1 MALTPGLYV
10 PQGQVGTGAAY
21 VHQIKDRSG
30 QIEAIAQ
37 AAEKQRVNQ
46 EKQIA
51 KLKGFDYGKVVDPKM
66 KEYISKKYKDGLTT
80 FAQVV
85 AANGDINNTA
95 TEEGIAYSTWQN
107 QIKDEADTAAIAEA
121 NKERFLISYSTHP
134 ELYDTDI
141 ASAVLEDYEAATTPD
156 DKLRATQNLDPLH
169 LKQFNFNKWIQEEI
183 EPAKTD
189 KEITDLG
196 KDITEYQ
203 NVYNKKLEEIPS
215 ILATKP
221 GYRLAEIQW
230 KKRKENGEDG
240 FDQPDFSTFLEEQVA
255 QQKIIRESKSES
267 PAAKPDNTY
276 VNLGGGSTP
285 DNAVTTPTSNVQGM
299 AINIPDLKEAFEGK
313 SPNHQ
318 AFWVAGPNNIPRLV
332 LKGKGGD
339 PAAYGVESTIAEAD
353 SDDPYNGIKI
363 KGDALWKFKI
373 PVKGLVFQPQD
384 KAQLS
389 TNFKN
394 ANFFDE
400 ANGKIEGGEPADMY
414 LDQIGNLWLDLT
426 DKNGGTRHII
436 VAVGGYTQTYKD
448 TYGNVSENPLKSVA
462 EKNQAAIVKSL
473 GLKSFSDFAN
483 KYFYN
488 NMNITK

>member
-10 PQGQVGTGAAY
+10 PQGEVGTGAAY
-21 VHQIKDRSG
+21 VHKIKDRSG
-30 QIEAIAQ
+30 QIEAIAK
-37 AAEKQRVNQ
+37 AAEKQRVEQ
-46 EKQIA
+46 EKQMA

-66 KEYISKKYKDGLTT
+66 KEHISKKYKDGLTT

-196 KDITEYQ
+196 EDITEYQ

-240 FDQPDFSTFLEEQVA
+240 FDQPDFATFLEEQVA
-255 QQKIIRESKSES
+255 QQKIIRENKSES
-267 PAAKPDNTY
+267 PAAKGMN
-276 VNLGGGSTP
+276 VNVSVGGSTP
-285 DNAVTTPTSNVQGM
+285 SKADVVSTTPLSTTQLSVDVGKLANEGNLFFSAGDSDRDPYLEIKNGSGNPTDYGVG
-299 AINIPDLKEAFEGK
+299 DYAFENPNAKGQGILIPSSELWRLQSASKKAVKVDPNDKFAQAFAGK
-313 SPNHQ
+313 S
-318 AFWVAGPNNIPRLV
+318 FTDE
-332 LKGKGGD
+332 KGKTTQGKPSWIYEDQLGNVWVDLVDEKGNSMGHVILNAGGL
-339 PAAYGVESTIAEAD
+339 SQKF
-353 SDDPYNGIKI
+353 S
-363 KGDALWKFKI
+363 KG
-373 PVKGLVFQPQD
+373 GQ
-384 KAQLS
+384 S
-389 TNFKN
+389 
-394 ANFFDE
+394 
-400 ANGKIEGGEPADMY
+400 
-414 LDQIGNLWLDLT
+414 LT
-426 DKNGGTRHII
+426 HPF
-436 VAVGGYTQTYKD
+436 V
-448 TYGNVSENPLKSVA
+448 TYGQGNR
-462 EKNQAAIVKSL
+462 QALEGSL
-473 GLKSFSDFAN
+473 GVNYQQFIDQYLT
-483 KYFYN
+483 N
-488 NMNITK
+488 NLE